1 MTSCTEEA
9 LVLQREILQKQLKE
23 QRKLIAQQLLLSGAE
38 GNSVYPRSMTM
49 RFLSKRPELIGKI
62 FSDMMALIVGA
73 RLFKLLGAL
82 LALVKILKP
91 SLINEPKR
99 LPAPL

>member
-1 MTSCTEEA
+1 MTSCTEES
-9 LVLQREILQKQLKE
+9 LVLQREKLQKQLQE
-23 QRKLIAQQLLLSGAE
+23 QRKLIEKQLLNRVD
-38 GNSVYPRSMTM
+38 GNNVYPRSVTM

-62 FSDMMALIVGA
+62 FSEIMELLVGV
-73 RLFKLLGAL
+73 RLLKLLGTL

-91 SLINEPKR
+91 SLANEPKR

>member
-1 MTSCTEEA
+1 MTSCTEES
-9 LVLQREILQKQLKE
+9 LVLQREKLQKQLQE
-23 QRKLIAQQLLLSGAE
+23 QRKLIEKQLLNRVE
-38 GNSVYPRSMTM
+38 GNDIYPRSVTM
-49 RFLSKRPELIGKI
+49 RFLSKRPELVVKI
-62 FSDMMALIVGA
+62 LSEMVSLIVGV
-73 RLFKLLGAL
+73 RLFRLLGTL